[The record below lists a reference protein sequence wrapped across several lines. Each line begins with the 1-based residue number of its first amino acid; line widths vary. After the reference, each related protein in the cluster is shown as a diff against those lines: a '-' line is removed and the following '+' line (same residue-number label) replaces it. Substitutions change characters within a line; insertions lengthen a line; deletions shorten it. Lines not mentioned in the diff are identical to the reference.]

1 MKISTVSEAA
11 KVGQRA
17 IHDLKTSTDALSETW
32 EDGRAAAER
41 FIDQTRDRVE
51 DFVYQ
56 ATRRVKRN
64 PLAAVALA
72 FGVGALLGVVLSSR
86 NGRT

>member
-11 KVGQRA
+11 KAGQRA
-17 IHDLKTSTDALSETW
+17 IHDLKTSTDTLSETW

-41 FIDQTRDRVE
+41 FIDETRDRVE
-51 DFVYQ
+51 DLVYQ
-56 ATRRVKRN
+56 ATRKIKRS

-72 FGVGALLGVVLSSR
+72 FGVGALLGVVLSR
-86 NGRT
+86 NGKR

>member
-1 MKISTVSEAA
+1 MKISTVGDAA

-17 IHDLKTSTDALSETW
+17 IHDLKTSTDTLSETW

-41 FIDQTRDRVE
+41 FIDETRDRVE
-51 DFVYQ
+51 DLVYQ
-56 ATRRVKRN
+56 ATRKIKRS

-72 FGVGALLGVVLSSR
+72 FGVGALLGVVLSR
-86 NGRT
+86 NGKS

>member
-1 MKISTVSEAA
+1 MKISAVSEAA

-41 FIDQTRDRVE
+41 LIDQTRDRVE

-72 FGVGALLGVVLSSR
+72 FGVGALLGVVLSR
-86 NGRT
+86 NGRR

>member
-11 KVGQRA
+11 KAGQRA
-17 IHDLKTSTDALSETW
+17 IHDLKLSRDTVSETW

-41 FIDQTRDRVE
+41 LIDETRDRVE

-56 ATRRVKRN
+56 ATRKIKRS

-72 FGVGALLGVVLSSR
+72 FGVGAMLGVVLSR
-86 NGRT
+86 NGRR

>member
-11 KVGQRA
+11 KAGQRA
-17 IHDLKTSTDALSETW
+17 IHDLKISRDTVADTL
-32 EDGRAAAER
+32 EDGRVAAER
-41 FIDQTRDRVE
+41 LIGETRDRVE

-56 ATRRVKRN
+56 ATRKIKRS

-72 FGVGALLGVVLSSR
+72 FGVGALLGAVLSR
-86 NGRT
+86 NGRR

>member
-1 MKISTVSEAA
+1 MKIGTVSEAA
-11 KVGQRA
+11 KAGQRA
-17 IHDLKTSTDALSETW
+17 IHDLKISTDTVSETL

-41 FIDQTRDRVE
+41 FIGQTRDRVE
-51 DFVYQ
+51 DLVYQ

-72 FGVGALLGVVLSSR
+72 FGVGALLGVVLSR
-86 NGRT
+86 NGRR

>member
-41 FIDQTRDRVE
+41 LIDQTRDRVE

-72 FGVGALLGVVLSSR
+72 FGVGALLGVVLSR
-86 NGRT
+86 NGRR

>member
-1 MKISTVSEAA
+1 MKTSTVSEAA

-72 FGVGALLGVVLSSR
+72 FGVGALLGVVLSR
-86 NGRT
+86 NGRR

>member
-32 EDGRAAAER
+32 EDGRAVAER
-41 FIDQTRDRVE
+41 FIDETRDRVE

-64 PLAAVALA
+64 PLAAVAFA
-72 FGVGALLGVVLSSR
+72 FGVGALLGVVLSR
-86 NGRT
+86 NGRR